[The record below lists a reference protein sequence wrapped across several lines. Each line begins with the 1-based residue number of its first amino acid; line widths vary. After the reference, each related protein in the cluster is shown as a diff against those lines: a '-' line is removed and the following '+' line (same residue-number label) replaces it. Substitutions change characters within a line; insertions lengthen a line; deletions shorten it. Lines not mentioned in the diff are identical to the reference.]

1 MGGSSGPVRH
11 LVEASQRV
19 YVQSFSG
26 WDAERVGFHVMRVL
40 AVANHKGGTGKTTT
54 AVNLAA
60 CLAERGKRCVLL
72 DLDPQA
78 QASAWLGV
86 HQDGAAGIL
95 DALRGAVKLADLVR
109 PSPVVEGV
117 AVLPASLALS
127 GADAALV
134 RETGR
139 ELLLKRALARKV
151 GTFVS
156 DMPTK
161 DEHPVTLLSADYLLI
176 DCPQPLGILTLN
188 ALAAADAVLIP
199 CETTVLSLNALTVF
213 MQSLKVV
220 KARLNPGLKIAGI
233 VPVRVRAHTNMA
245 REVLALMRKQYA
257 GDVLPVTIRE
267 ATKAAE
273 APSHRKPLT
282 LYARSHEVT
291 QEYRKLATL
300 ILKGR

>member
-1 MGGSSGPVRH
+1 
-11 LVEASQRV
+11 
-19 YVQSFSG
+19 
-26 WDAERVGFHVMRVL
+26 MRVL

-199 CETTVLSLNALTVF
+199 CETTVLSLNALAAADAVLIPCETTVLSLNALTVF

>member
-1 MGGSSGPVRH
+1 
-11 LVEASQRV
+11 
-19 YVQSFSG
+19 
-26 WDAERVGFHVMRVL
+26 MRVL

-60 CLAERGKRCVLL
+60 CLAERGQRCVLL

-86 HQDGAAGIL
+86 HQDGAEGIL
-95 DALRGAVKLADLVR
+95 DALRGAVKLADLVK
-109 PSPVVEGV
+109 PSPVAEGV
-117 AVLPASLALS
+117 AVIPASLALS
-127 GADAALV
+127 GAEAALARV
-134 RETGR
+134 PGR
-139 ELLLKRALARKV
+139 ELLLKRALARKL

-156 DMPTK
+156 EGPGVPLKPGVTPFK
-161 DEHPVTLLSADYLLI
+161 DARFITLPADYLLV

-199 CETTVLSLNALTVF
+199 CETAVLSLNALTVF

-245 REVLALMRKQYA
+245 QEVLALMRKQYA

-282 LYARSHEVT
+282 LYARSHDVT
-291 QEYRKLATL
+291 NEYRKLATL
-300 ILKGR
+300 ILKRR

>member
-1 MGGSSGPVRH
+1 
-11 LVEASQRV
+11 
-19 YVQSFSG
+19 
-26 WDAERVGFHVMRVL
+26 MRVL

-95 DALRGAVKLADLVR
+95 DALRGDGKLADLVK
-109 PSPVVEGV
+109 PSPAAEGV
-117 AVLPASLALS
+117 SVIPASLALS

-139 ELLLKRALARKV
+139 ELLLKRALARKL
-151 GTFVS
+151 G

-213 MQSLKVV
+213 LQSLKVV

-245 REVLALMRKQYA
+245 QEVLALMRKQYA

-282 LYARSHEVT
+282 QYARSHDVT
-291 QEYRKLATL
+291 NEYRKLATL
-300 ILKGR
+300 ILKRR